1 MNKSKE
7 QICFFNTHKAWGGG
21 EKWHSEAACFFQE
34 KGFHVLVCGNENG
47 ELLKKIPGE
56 IETASVRYS
65 NLSFLNPF
73 AYFRTYKILRN
84 RNIHSIILCLPID
97 IKIAGVVAKFCK
109 IPHII
114 YRRGSAIPIK
124 NSWSNRF
131 LFSHIV
137 TDIIAN
143 SEATKKTILQNNPN
157 LFNADKITVL
167 YNGIAIPT
175 PRGKA
180 RNEVFTIG
188 FAGRLEPQKNLS
200 SLISV
205 ADILK
210 KKNLSFQIK
219 IAGDGSLREQLEQE
233 VHARNLDDFV
243 KFVGFQANLSDF
255 YSSLDVFVLPS
266 LWEGFGYVLAEA
278 MTYNLP
284 LIAYNVSSNPEL
296 ICDGKN
302 GFLIPLHNTE
312 LFAEKIMELIANE
325 QLCNEMGEFAR
336 TFVEDNFDKDKNLQK
351 VEDFICTL

>member
-73 AYFRTYKILRN
+73 AYFKTYKILRN

-167 YNGIAIPT
+167 YNGIAIPAK
-175 PRGKA
+175 REVA
-180 RNEVFTIG
+180 RDEVFTIG

-255 YSSLDVFVLPS
+255 YASLDLFVLPS

-336 TFVEDNFDKDKNLQK
+336 TFVEDKFDKDKNLQK

>member
-143 SEATKKTILQNNPN
+143 SEATKTTILQNNTN
-157 LFNADKITVL
+157 LFDSSRIKVL
-167 YNGIAIPT
+167 YNGIAIP
-175 PRGKA
+175 PCSGKTE
-180 RNEVFTIG
+180 NQVVTIG
-188 FAGRLEPQKNLS
+188 FAGRLEPQKNLF
-200 SLISV
+200 SLIAV

-210 KKNLSFQIK
+210 KKNLSFLIK

-233 VHARNLDDFV
+233 VHTRNLEDCV
-243 KFVGFQANLSDF
+243 KFVGFQSNMNEF
-255 YSSLDVFVLPS
+255 YSSLDLFVLPS

-278 MTYNLP
+278 MTYKLP
-284 LIAYNVSSNPEL
+284 LVAYNVSSNPEL
-296 ICDGKN
+296 IIDGKN
-302 GFLIPLHNTE
+302 GFLVPLGDEN
-312 LFAEKIMELIANE
+312 LFAEKIAEMIANPS
-325 QLCNEMGEFAR
+325 LRCEMGECAR
-336 TFVEDNFDKDKNLQK
+336 RFVEEHFDKNRNLQK
-351 VEDFICTL
+351 VEEFICNL